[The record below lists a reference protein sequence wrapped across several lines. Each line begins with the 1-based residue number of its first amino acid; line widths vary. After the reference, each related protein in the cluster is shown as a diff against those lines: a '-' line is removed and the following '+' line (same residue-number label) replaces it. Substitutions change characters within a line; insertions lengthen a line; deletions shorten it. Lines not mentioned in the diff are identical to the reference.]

1 MNYKNLCGMLFSLL
15 CGCSSANQEKYA
27 SFDDYPVPEG
37 SWEEMSYS
45 PFATSFSAWAPTAEE
60 VRVLL
65 YEQGE
70 GGAPYEM
77 IQMKRAEDGLWEA
90 SMKSDLKGKF
100 YTFNVKIDGRWQGDT
115 PGIKAKAVGVN
126 GNRAAIIDFK
136 DTNPQGWE
144 KDVRPQFAQMSDAI
158 IYEMHFRDISIDT
171 VSGIKN
177 RGKFI
182 AFSEENTHTFWGE
195 KTGLDHLKELGITHV
210 HILPSFDFSSIDESK
225 LDVPQY
231 NWGYDPKNYN
241 VPEGSYSTNPF
252 DPVTRIR
259 EFKQMVMAFHKA
271 GIRVVMDVVYNH
283 TASTTDGNFE
293 RMVPGYFYR
302 QDKDGNLANA
312 SGCGNE
318 TASERAM
325 MRKYMIESVCY
336 WASEYHIDGFR
347 FDLMGVHD
355 IQTMNDIRLAL
366 DKIDPTII
374 MYGEGWAAAA
384 PQLPFDELAMK
395 NNVYKMPGVAAFSD
409 EFRDSLRGPFG
420 QDDMGAFLLGRKGHE
435 NGIRFGIVGGV
446 KHPQLKKDSVNAG
459 PDSWVSSPSQ
469 FISYVSCHDDL
480 CLADRLK
487 KTLSNASE
495 AELVALQ
502 KLAET
507 AVLTSQGVPFIFSGD
522 EFMRTK
528 YGNPNTY
535 NMSDSI
541 NAINWYYKTKYRD
554 VFDYVKG
561 LVEIRKAHPAF
572 RMGKT
577 ELVCEYL
584 EFLPAPSSVVA
595 FLIKGAPCND
605 TWSNIIVVLNAQ
617 KSPVVIQIPEGEY
630 RVACK
635 DGIVDTK
642 SGIGVISGNQVKVS
656 PRSALIIHQ

>member
-1 MNYKNLCGMLFSLL
+1 M
-15 CGCSSANQEKYA
+15 
-27 SFDDYPVPEG
+27 
-37 SWEEMSYS
+37 
-45 PFATSFSAWAPTAEE
+45 
-60 VRVLL
+60 
-65 YEQGE
+65 
-70 GGAPYEM
+70 
-77 IQMKRAEDGLWEA
+77 
-90 SMKSDLKGKF
+90 
-100 YTFNVKIDGRWQGDT
+100 KIDGRWQGDT

-420 QDDMGAFLLGRKGHE
+420 QDDMGAFLVGRKGYE

-459 PDSWVSSPSQ
+459 PDSWVGSPSQ

-584 EFLPAPSSVVA
+584 EFLPVPSSVVA

>member
-45 PFATSFSAWAPTAEE
+45 PSATSFSAWAPTAEE

-395 NNVYKMPGVAAFSD
+395 NNVYKMLGVAAFSD

-420 QDDMGAFLLGRKGHE
+420 QDDMGAFLVGRKGHE

-446 KHPQLKKDSVNAG
+446 KHPQLKKDSVNG
-459 PDSWVSSPSQ
+459 FMGGFS
-469 FISYVSCHDDL
+469 ISIYQL
-480 CLADRLK
+480 CK
-487 KTLSNASE
+487 LS
-495 AELVALQ
+495 
-502 KLAET
+502 
-507 AVLTSQGVPFIFSGD
+507 
-522 EFMRTK
+522 
-528 YGNPNTY
+528 
-535 NMSDSI
+535 
-541 NAINWYYKTKYRD
+541 
-554 VFDYVKG
+554 
-561 LVEIRKAHPAF
+561 
-572 RMGKT
+572 
-577 ELVCEYL
+577 
-584 EFLPAPSSVVA
+584 
-595 FLIKGAPCND
+595 
-605 TWSNIIVVLNAQ
+605 
-617 KSPVVIQIPEGEY
+617 
-630 RVACK
+630 
-635 DGIVDTK
+635 
-642 SGIGVISGNQVKVS
+642 
-656 PRSALIIHQ
+656 